1 MSDYLL
7 IVFLAAKIVLFYV
20 PTLSSFSVSVVFS
33 TAGWLMLLLLVFK
46 GGHRLLYTVLS
57 LLLFVD
63 FLYFQNFG
71 NLPSIKEVV
80 LLPQVGDLGGEI
92 KYFIDLYS
100 LLFVADLPF
109 VWFSS
114 KKIRSE
120 RFLCPRFLSWFCLS
134 PFSVPSTPLRIY
146 NRSLSSTDTVFLI
159 ITFKTS
165 SISL

>member
-7 IVFLAAKIVLFYV
+7 IVFWQQRSFFLRTYFEFFQRFRCFQYRRMVDVAA
-20 PTLSSFSVSVVFS
+20 S
-33 TAGWLMLLLLVFK
+33 GFK
-46 GGHRLLYTVLS
+46 GGHKLLYTVLS

-109 VWFSS
+109 VWFFFKENTKRTFSLSS
-114 KKIRSE
+114 
-120 RFLCPRFLSWFCLS
+120 LLSWFCLS
-134 PFSVPSTPLRIY
+134 PFSVPSTPLRICS
-146 NRSLSSTDTVFLI
+146 RSLSSTDTVFLI
-159 ITFKTS
+159 ITFRTS